1 MIMPSLPV
9 LVFPGQGAQA
19 VGMGQDLAEAIPA
32 VRALF
37 ARADEVLGFGL
48 TKTIFEGPEAAL
60 VDTAVQQPALVLMSL
75 AVLKALE
82 ETTGKPLQAA
92 AAAGLSL
99 GEYAALAAVGALTFE
114 DTLRLVRKRGE
125 LMAAASARVPCG
137 MAVVIQ
143 LDETQIRKACAAA
156 AQETG
161 GIVSLCNFNGGGQVV
176 IGGADAA
183 LLRAMELCKAA
194 GARLVKKLPVAGAF
208 HTALM
213 QPAADGLREALARCA
228 IARARAPVIANATAA
243 PVQEPG
249 EIREALERQL
259 TSPVLWEQSVKGL
272 VAQGHF
278 RFLELGS
285 GCTLSGMIR
294 KIAPDAAAEA
304 VGTWEEV
311 QAFSFA
317 EKAR

>member
-1 MIMPSLPV
+1 MVIMPSLPV

-161 GIVSLCNFNGGGQVV
+161 GIVSLCNFNGGGHV
-176 IGGADAA
+176 
-183 LLRAMELCKAA
+183 LRSVFRPKCI
-194 GARLVKKLPVAGAF
+194 
-208 HTALM
+208 
-213 QPAADGLREALARCA
+213 QS
-228 IARARAPVIANATAA
+228 
-243 PVQEPG
+243 
-249 EIREALERQL
+249 QL
-259 TSPVLWEQSVKGL
+259 Q
-272 VAQGHF
+272 H
-278 RFLELGS
+278 
-285 GCTLSGMIR
+285 
-294 KIAPDAAAEA
+294 
-304 VGTWEEV
+304 
-311 QAFSFA
+311 
-317 EKAR
+317 